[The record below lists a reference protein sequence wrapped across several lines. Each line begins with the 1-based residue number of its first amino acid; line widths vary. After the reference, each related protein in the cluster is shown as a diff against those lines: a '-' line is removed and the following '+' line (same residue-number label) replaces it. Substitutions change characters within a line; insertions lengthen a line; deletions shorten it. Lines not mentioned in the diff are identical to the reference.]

1 MPSSAAPPR
10 SPLEAPPPTL
20 ATKAFPRRVRR
31 LLEGVLEYTSD
42 ELERTLSGTLND
54 FEQQL
59 FKLAEQA
66 RNNELQ
72 ARCFEAL
79 RAVKRGRA
87 DLTPRFMIGLEAAL
101 ASIREP
107 GSLDFSRAAPR
118 GAGHGMPSAGI
129 ELALV
134 DEIEVDEATAIKE
147 AVSRIEIRNSLPL
160 YLLGQR
166 FGVLAGRPA
175 FDPEHLPVGPMA
187 LCRILQRAADCLDLG
202 AENRILLMRQFERQL
217 VPVFAGFI
225 ESLNAFLIREGVL
238 PTLTYVPVRPRARAA
253 ADAGGNAATA
263 RGGAGAGSGRGGAG
277 GSGARAGGG
286 TMASAGRMARAGA
299 IDAGGTNGAD
309 GQDAQAEEMFGV
321 LRQLLSGRRQL
332 MGKFAQDGASV
343 DPAKVAIAAPQ
354 DVQSVLGALQ
364 QRPTAPVMVDG
375 KPAPR
380 TVSHIKQDLLAQLR
394 QVTPEG
400 KVPALSAED
409 TDTVDLVGML
419 FDHLLK
425 DVKPN
430 SPAAGLLAKLQVP
443 LLRVALS
450 DKAFFTR
457 QQHPAR
463 QMLNTIAETGAFWLG
478 DDEGDRGTIEKMRML
493 VDRVTGEFDG
503 DLTLFDALLGDLS
516 GHMQTLVRKA
526 EVAERRHVEAAR
538 GKEKLALAR
547 QHSGEEMA
555 QRLKGKRVPR
565 FVNTLLT
572 QAWTDVLALT
582 SLRHGEESETFRQQ
596 LGIADRL
603 IEASTAKP
611 GSEAALKPEEAK
623 RLKQDV
629 EAALTQVGYHAED
642 ADAISS
648 RLVGAEES
656 TADDDAASRTELTLR
671 LKAKTRLGED
681 QATEAAAER
690 KPQAT
695 MTPKEKTCL
704 EQVRQLP
711 FGAWIDFV
719 TNQQGEVVRRR
730 LSWFSTVT
738 GHALFVNH
746 RGQRVGEYTLDWL
759 ARALAAGQIRIVQT
773 EKGSLI
779 DRAWNSIVNALKS
792 FAGGKEQATGG
803 EGQA

>member
-1 MPSSAAPPR
+1 
-10 SPLEAPPPTL
+10 
-20 ATKAFPRRVRR
+20 
-31 LLEGVLEYTSD
+31 
-42 ELERTLSGTLND
+42 
-54 FEQQL
+54 
-59 FKLAEQA
+59 
-66 RNNELQ
+66 
-72 ARCFEAL
+72 
-79 RAVKRGRA
+79 
-87 DLTPRFMIGLEAAL
+87 
-101 ASIREP
+101 
-107 GSLDFSRAAPR
+107 
-118 GAGHGMPSAGI
+118 
-129 ELALV
+129 
-134 DEIEVDEATAIKE
+134 
-147 AVSRIEIRNSLPL
+147 
-160 YLLGQR
+160 
-166 FGVLAGRPA
+166 
-175 FDPEHLPVGPMA
+175 
-187 LCRILQRAADCLDLG
+187 
-202 AENRILLMRQFERQL
+202 
-217 VPVFAGFI
+217 
-225 ESLNAFLIREGVL
+225 
-238 PTLTYVPVRPRARAA
+238 
-253 ADAGGNAATA
+253 
-263 RGGAGAGSGRGGAG
+263 
-277 GSGARAGGG
+277 
-286 TMASAGRMARAGA
+286 MASAGRAARAGA
-299 IDAGGTNGAD
+299 VDTGGPVGP
-309 GQDAQAEEMFGV
+309 GSQDAQAEEMFGV

-332 MGKFAQDGASV
+332 MGKFAQDGAPV

-364 QRPTAPVMVDG
+364 QRPTTSVMVDG

-409 TDTVDLVGML
+409 TDTIDLVGML

-443 LLRVALS
+443 LLRVALD

-503 DLTLFDALLGDLS
+503 DLSLFDALLGDLS

-547 QHSGEEMA
+547 QHSGEQMA

-611 GSEAALKPEEAK
+611 GSEAALKPEEAQ

-629 EAALTQVGYHAED
+629 ESALTQVGYHAED
-642 ADAISS
+642 AGAISS

-656 TADDDAASRTELTLR
+656 TTDDDAASRTELTLR

-690 KPQAT
+690 KPQAA
-695 MTPKEKTCL
+695 MTPKEKACM

-719 TNQQGEVVRRR
+719 TNPQGEVVRRR

-779 DRAWNSIVNALKS
+779 DRAWNSIVSALKS
-792 FAGGKEQATGG
+792 FAGGKEQAATG